1 MKLDISFRIARGTSP
16 TADRIARRPEGDP
29 IRGRAG
35 TEGDAEYTVLHA
47 DHNDITN
54 ISAYSIDAFEHL
66 SWRIHRDK
74 EKLFSP
80 FATMR
85 AIKRRLV
92 TQDRKDALG
101 LCMGLTDLSAVYRAE
116 TVDEKVETF
125 NNIVHTMMDTC
136 VPLKTSRIRSD
147 DKPWMNNTIKAA
159 IRERQTAFLKYG
171 KTDRWKKLRNHIKRL
186 IRKQRKKHYDRCIAT
201 LKKTNPRD
209 WWRFVNNQLGRTQK
223 SNRKTTWTGV
233 SDNQVADVLND
244 HFAEAWSDSSTYN
257 LFPLLVGADEL
268 CSIGQVKQVL
278 KHQQHGKACGP
289 DNIPNWV
296 LSLYCEDLAP
306 VISHMKNFSYNTG
319 TMPSCWKV
327 ANICPIPKTSVP
339 TSKKDWRPISLIS
352 SLGKVQERLVL
363 NKFLPFM
370 SPWIKDQYAY
380 MPKCSTT
387 LALVKAY
394 QTWLSN
400 LENRDTSMVR
410 VLLADMSKAFDRVDH
425 GILLQLLAVRD
436 TPPKMLGWIHS
447 YLTGRKQRVV
457 ANNQQSNWNVV
468 TSGVPQGGVLSP
480 YLFLVYMSSRE
491 TVHQTTS
498 NIGYADDIGLSRT
511 FTCDTVESDT
521 TMQEEATQLDTWA
534 NKNNMIM
541 NGDKS
546 YELRLCFSK
555 NPPVPPPL
563 TLGGKEVP
571 VVECATYLGF
581 KLHRS
586 LGWDSQILHMAK
598 KGSTR
603 LHFLRMLKKGGMPP
617 EDVET
622 VYTTLIRPVLE
633 YANVVTDGKLQQK
646 LCSSKCGMSTTLR
659 QTPEHTAV
667 PEKWKPLLHTE
678 DQN

>member
-1 MKLDISFRIARGTSP
+1 
-16 TADRIARRPEGDP
+16 
-29 IRGRAG
+29 
-35 TEGDAEYTVLHA
+35 
-47 DHNDITN
+47 
-54 ISAYSIDAFEHL
+54 
-66 SWRIHRDK
+66 
-74 EKLFSP
+74 
-80 FATMR
+80 
-85 AIKRRLV
+85 
-92 TQDRKDALG
+92 
-101 LCMGLTDLSAVYRAE
+101 
-116 TVDEKVETF
+116 
-125 NNIVHTMMDTC
+125 
-136 VPLKTSRIRSD
+136 
-147 DKPWMNNTIKAA
+147 
-159 IRERQTAFLKYG
+159 
-171 KTDRWKKLRNHIKRL
+171 
-186 IRKQRKKHYDRCIAT
+186 
-201 LKKTNPRD
+201 
-209 WWRFVNNQLGRTQK
+209 
-223 SNRKTTWTGV
+223 
-233 SDNQVADVLND
+233 
-244 HFAEAWSDSSTYN
+244 
-257 LFPLLVGADEL
+257 
-268 CSIGQVKQVL
+268 
-278 KHQQHGKACGP
+278 
-289 DNIPNWV
+289 
-296 LSLYCEDLAP
+296 
-306 VISHMKNFSYNTG
+306 
-319 TMPSCWKV
+319 
-327 ANICPIPKTSVP
+327 
-339 TSKKDWRPISLIS
+339 
-352 SLGKVQERLVL
+352 
-363 NKFLPFM
+363 M

-425 GILLQLLAVRD
+425 GILLQLLAVRA

-447 YLTGRKQRVV
+447 YLTGLKQRVV
-457 ANNQQSNWNVV
+457 TNNQQSNWNVV

-498 NIGYADDIGLSRT
+498 NIGYGDDIGLSRT

-546 YELRLCFSK
+546 YELRLSFSK

-617 EDVET
+617 EDLET
-622 VYTTLIRPVLE
+622 VYMTLIRPVLE
-633 YANVVTDGKLQQK
+633 YANVVYVGCYTKQNNTLEAVQRRAARINYGK
-646 LCSSKCGMSTTLR
+646 STQTTPFSTLLDR
-659 QTPEHTAV
+659 RETAAKTLLKQMRHVSHPLHSLMPCYRHQSTRRSLRNGNHIFV
-667 PEKWKPLLHTE
+667 PKFRTE
-678 DQN
+678 RLRKSFLFQAISLSNQDL